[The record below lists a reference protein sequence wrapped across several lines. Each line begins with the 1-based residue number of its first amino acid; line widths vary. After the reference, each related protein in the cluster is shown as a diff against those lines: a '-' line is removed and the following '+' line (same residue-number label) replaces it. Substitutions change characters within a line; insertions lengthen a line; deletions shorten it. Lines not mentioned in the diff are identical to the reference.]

1 MERTVWYSANVP
13 PDISKSCTTRKVNRY
28 VISSCP
34 DFSANIFFFEVVI
47 YSFLNFGKKAMIITS
62 LQKQP
67 TRVVLMKT
75 RSENMQQIYRR
86 TLTPK
91 CDFNKVALQSNF
103 VEITLQHG
111 FSPVNLLHIFRIPFT
126 RNTSG
131 WLLRSRVK
139 THLVY
144 TGFDQNSGNCAEDKF
159 GSNIMSSNV

>member
-1 MERTVWYSANVP
+1 
-13 PDISKSCTTRKVNRY
+13 
-28 VISSCP
+28 
-34 DFSANIFFFEVVI
+34 
-47 YSFLNFGKKAMIITS
+47 MIITS

-91 CDFNKVALQSNF
+91 CDFKKNALQSNF
-103 VEITLQHG
+103 VEITVRHG
-111 FSPVNLLHIFRIPFT
+111 FSPVNLLHIFRIAFA

-131 WLLRSRVK
+131 WLLRYRVR

-144 TGFDQNSGNCAEDKF
+144 TGFDQNSGNCAKDKF
-159 GSNIMSSNV
+159 SSNIMSSTVWNSYEFLVKSVKSLTAYRFDPKSTPVYIW